1 MAVLPAVAT
10 SSDYTAGATVAALPD
25 ERIPTSICVGFGIG
39 SFGIAILLNTVTTF
53 FPAFM
58 TTVLGQSAEVAGLLL
73 TISKLYDAVAD
84 ITIGAISDRTRT
96 RMGRR
101 RPFLLAGAAIGALS
115 FVMLFMPPHLEGGK
129 LALWMGLGLIVY
141 STGYSLF
148 SVPYM
153 AMAGEMTDSYHE
165 RTRLISYR
173 TFFVMLGQLLAS
185 AGTAWIITRVGGG
198 RPGYAAM
205 GIVTAVLMF
214 ATLALS
220 FVGTR
225 RAPVIRAVAA
235 THKLPRGEALR
246 ALAGNRPF
254 VLLMLIK
261 MGQFMGIAVV
271 NTTKL
276 LFLLNVVHIGYAGL
290 INLTLVQNLVS
301 ALCVPLWARVSRRI
315 GKRPAYL
322 LATAALALTYASWI
336 FTGPG
341 MSVTGVWVRGA
352 ANGIAAAG
360 TTLLS
365 GAMLPDVMEYDRL
378 RTGLRR
384 EGIYASIYTIIEK
397 LSFALGAGLVG
408 VVLATSGYIP
418 SFKGAIVR
426 QPASAI
432 HALYAGASL
441 IPAALVAVSFVLML
455 FYPLNEARLAAERA
469 KAGRNT

>member
-1 MAVLPAVAT
+1 MALT
-10 SSDYTAGATVAALPD
+10 SAAPW
-25 ERIPTSICVGFGIG
+25 RIPTSLCLGFGVG

-53 FPAFM
+53 FPALM
-58 TTVLGQSAEVAGLLL
+58 TTVLGQSAELAGLLL
-73 TISKLYDAVAD
+73 TVSKLYDALAD
-84 ITIGAISDRTRT
+84 ITIGMVSDRTRS
-96 RMGRR
+96 RIGRR
-101 RPFLLAGAAIGALS
+101 RPYLLAGALIGALS
-115 FVMLFMPPHLEGGK
+115 FVMLFMPPRIDGTA

-173 TFFVMLGQLLAS
+173 AFFIMLGQLLAS
-185 AGTAWIITRVGGG
+185 AGTAWIIERAGGG
-198 RPGYAAM
+198 RHGYAVM
-205 GIVTAVLMF
+205 GGVTAALMF
-214 ATLALS
+214 AALAAS
-220 FVGTR
+220 FFGTA
-225 RAPVIRAVAA
+225 RAPVVQAREAGHRLA
-235 THKLPRGEALR
+235 PREAMR
-246 ALAGNRPF
+246 ALVTNRPF

-261 MGQFMGIAVV
+261 IGQYMGIAVI

-276 LFLLNVVHIGYAGL
+276 LFLLNVVHIGYTGL
-290 INLTLVQNLVS
+290 INLTLVQNVLS
-301 ALCVPLWARVSRRI
+301 ALCVPLWARLSRRI

-322 LATAALALTYASWI
+322 ISTALLALAYGSWI

-341 MSVTGVWVRGA
+341 LTMTAIWWRGA
-352 ANGIAAAG
+352 ANGVAAAG

-384 EGIYASIYTIIEK
+384 EGIYSSIYTIIEK
-397 LSFALGAGLVG
+397 LSYALGAGLVG
-408 VVLATSGYIP
+408 VLLARAGYIP
-418 SFKGAIVR
+418 TLKGAVIA

-441 IPAALVAVSFVLML
+441 IPAGLVAASFVLML
-455 FYPLNEARLAAERA
+455 FYPLSEKRLAAERDRA
-469 KAGRNT
+469 A